1 MKKIY
6 KYLTLVLLLIWINS
20 CAINKY
26 RLDVSYIYEDHGD
39 IKVDKCKDVYTQV
52 YAVTIYNDTLPI
64 RRIYNSDCFEREY
77 LK

>member
-1 MKKIY
+1 MKNTF

-26 RLDVSYIYEDHGD
+26 RLDVSYIYEDHGN

-64 RRIYNSDCFEREY
+64 RRIYSTDCFEREN